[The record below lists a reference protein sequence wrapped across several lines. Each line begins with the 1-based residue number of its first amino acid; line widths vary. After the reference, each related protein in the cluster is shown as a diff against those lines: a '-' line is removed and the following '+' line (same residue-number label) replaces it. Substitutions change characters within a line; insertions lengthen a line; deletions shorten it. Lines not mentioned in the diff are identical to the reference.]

1 MRQRHFVNGL
11 LGQARAR
18 AAAIAARAPLPR
30 AVLAPALRPAVS
42 RAIERFTG
50 DAIARMVVVCG
61 VLRRAG
67 VGA

>member
-1 MRQRHFVNGL
+1 
-11 LGQARAR
+11 
-18 AAAIAARAPLPR
+18 
-30 AVLAPALRPAVS
+30 VS
-42 RAIERFTG
+42 RAIERFTS